1 MHIFD
6 QPTGERVICAGGQ
19 NGEIL
24 LGFYDKGMNNNCTIK
39 YSLQGYVLLDGKEIK
54 TNAIKIFSPITST
67 LIFQPRSHGQ
77 TDELHLVVTCAIE
90 QAIVYRSIKTNG
102 LSVSKPLPLSGNF
115 DSVLCSHVMD
125 VDWDGE
131 KEILIGTYGRQVII
145 YKQGMFVRA
154 HYRHA
159 HPFLKVTGT
168 QFYTI
173 LWKRQFAYP
182 IYRIVH
188 LDLNRDGLD
197 ELIVTTMYGVHIFQ
211 V

>member
-1 MHIFD
+1 M
-6 QPTGERVICAGGQ
+6 
-19 NGEIL
+19 
-24 LGFYDKGMNNNCTIK
+24 
-39 YSLQGYVLLDGKEIK
+39 
-54 TNAIKIFSPITST
+54 
-67 LIFQPRSHGQ
+67 
-77 TDELHLVVTCAIE
+77 VVTCAIE

-102 LSVSKPLPLSGNF
+102 LSMSKPLPLSGNF

-145 YKQGMFVRA
+145 YKQGMFVQA
-154 HYRHA
+154 YYRHA